1 MFWSEVQQRLFIA
14 VHMPPLDL
22 KQQGLVVH
30 GCLVGLL
37 VLDVAVVLL
46 QCVLLHLWCIT
57 DPVSG
62 ASLLFIHVRDDTKVA
77 VHIHDEWC
85 VRCHVVTAR
94 VLAWLCC
101 QENSTARLARLC

>member
-57 DPVSG
+57 DPIISG
-62 ASLLFIHVRDDTKVA
+62 ASVMFIHVRDDTKVA
-77 VHIHDEWC
+77 VNIHDEYVGVCDVMW
-85 VRCHVVTAR
+85 
-94 VLAWLCC
+94 
-101 QENSTARLARLC
+101 